1 MRIALY
7 YLLFIVGGVVAQ
19 ENCNSCNLET
29 FTGTCRI
36 FTEDGILLEERNYT
50 DGKPSGI
57 WSYFTADGEVLY
69 TKDAVTGK
77 RRFKDEVSHLPD
89 GFESQGA
96 WAPREKA
103 EGIVYF
109 PEKTAEYPGG
119 QAALFKFIADS
130 VVYPVM
136 AVQRKIEGTV
146 YVKAIVESTGELS
159 NLEVMVSVD
168 PLLDNEAL
176 RVIKMMPRWKPAMI
190 GGEKVRS
197 RVKIPIRF
205 EIIKNE

>member
-7 YLLFIVGGVVAQ
+7 YLLFVVGGVVAQ
-19 ENCNSCNLET
+19 ENCNNCKLET

-36 FTEDGILLEERNYT
+36 YTVDGILLEERNYT
-50 DGKPSGI
+50 EGKPSGI

-77 RRFKDEVSHLPD
+77 RRFKDEVTHLPD

-96 WAPREKA
+96 WAPREKT

-109 PEKTAEYPGG
+109 PEKNPDFPGG
-119 QAALFKFIADS
+119 QAALFQFIADS

-136 AVQRKIEGTV
+136 AVQNKIEGTV
-146 YVKAIVESTGELS
+146 FVKAIVETSGKLT

-168 PLLDNEAL
+168 PLLDAEAL
-176 RVIKMMPRWKPAMI
+176 RVIRMMPNWKPAMV
-190 GGEKVRS
+190 GGENVRS

-205 EIIKNE
+205 EIVKND